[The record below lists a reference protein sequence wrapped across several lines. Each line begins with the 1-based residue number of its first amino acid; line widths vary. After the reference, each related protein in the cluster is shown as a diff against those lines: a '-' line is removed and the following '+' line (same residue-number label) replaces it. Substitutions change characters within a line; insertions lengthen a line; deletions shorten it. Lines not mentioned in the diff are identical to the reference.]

1 VLDARI
7 VSIAREYLRD
17 IDRRGIPV
25 RFGVLYG
32 SWATGRVHEWSD
44 IDLVVVSPHF
54 DGGIRRPDINLL
66 WKTAALVDSRIEPVA
81 CGERQWLEDDA
92 SAIIEIAR
100 REGERISL
108 EDAVGPRI

>member
-1 VLDARI
+1 MLDARI
-7 VSIAREYLRD
+7 VGSAREYLSGV
-17 IDRRGIPV
+17 DRQGIPV

-44 IDLVVVSPHF
+44 I
-54 DGGIRRPDINLL
+54 
-66 WKTAALVDSRIEPVA
+66 EPVA
-81 CGERQWLEDDA
+81 CGERQWVEDDA

-100 REGERISL
+100 REGARISL